1 MNLNG
6 IRALV
11 GTLPWAEAVRN
22 WISTRQSQQAA
33 VRAGARPVLA
43 ALAQQHATRPLL
55 ILCADRDRAH
65 RFYQELSSWSP
76 RAANVLFYPEL
87 DYLPYE
93 NLPHFSSTLSARI
106 TVLGALLA
114 GQSANRP
121 VGNHPV
127 VVTSVRA
134 LLERVPSPMELGE
147 HVLVLAPGQRTDPAA
162 LKNRLI
168 RFGYE
173 PMPQVEEPGTFTGR
187 GGIVDI
193 FPPSEDQPIRVEFF
207 GDEIDS
213 VRPFNVS
220 TQRSTAQHT
229 ALSILPANEVPTWRS
244 GDFAAEVRALDRSG
258 LRPEVREQWQRHL
271 RLLEEGVYFEHASFY
286 TMPFLEHNL
295 LHYLPEGLLL
305 AEDAA
310 NLQDVAYALE
320 TQTAER
326 KRRLI
331 AGGEL
336 SADWPESYHAAAAVQ
351 EQISAYAVLD
361 VGDQSGD
368 NSDGLDTLPTFAGR
382 PGRLAKG
389 MAGFSE
395 QGLRVVLA
403 TTQVERVTEILLEY
417 ELVPT
422 VLDTL
427 RTAPP
432 VGSINVVPLSLAEGL
447 RCEQAGLIVLSD
459 AEIFGWKRPPTATRL
474 RPSVRGQR
482 LLDEL
487 QVGDHVVHIDH
498 GIGRFAGIQRMPG
511 PSGEREYLVLEFA
524 RDDRIYVP
532 TDHMDRVEKYVG
544 MGERVPNLSRLG
556 TQEWQR
562 AKQRAQQSV
571 VDMAHDLVDVAVARE
586 SEPGHAFAADTDWQR
601 QLEQAFP
608 YAETPDQE
616 KAITDV
622 KADME
627 QPKPADRLICGDVGF
642 GKTEVAIRAAFKA
655 VMDGKQVAVLV
666 PTTVLA
672 LQHYETLSSR
682 LRPFPVRVG
691 LVSRFRTPKE
701 IKKHLADLG
710 TGRLDIA
717 VGTHRLLSKDV
728 DFKDLGLV
736 IVDEEQRFGVAQ
748 KEHFKQ
754 LRKQVDVLALS
765 ATPIP
770 RTLHM
775 ALAGI
780 RDLSVI
786 ETPPPNRLAVKTY
799 VTAFHDDLVRDAI
812 QRELNRGGQI
822 FMVHNDIETI
832 YSLAY
837 HVRELVPTARVTV
850 GHGQMESDRL
860 EKVMHEF
867 VQGEFDILVSTTII
881 ENGLDIPRVNTLIVN
896 DAWRFG
902 LAQLYQLRG
911 RVGRADVQAYSY
923 FLYNPVKTLTE
934 EAEKRLDAIMEA
946 TELGAGFKIALRD
959 LEIRGAGNLLGS
971 EQHGFVNA
979 VGLNLYTKMLQQT
992 VQSMLGQKPKEDLP
1006 PEQALETV
1014 VDLPL
1019 AAYIPDE
1026 YVGGVG
1032 TKMKLYQ
1039 RAAALKGRKETE
1051 AFAEELRDRFGPPPP
1066 AVKNILA
1073 LLRLRARAAENGIL
1087 SLAFED
1093 DVLVI
1098 RFREERVFDR
1108 MRIFKEFGTDVR
1120 LTRNVV
1126 RWHVGRREEQWRD
1139 GLDSLLDMLLESKV
1153 LVGSQG

>member
-1 MNLNG
+1 MNLDG
-6 IRALV
+6 IRGLAAA
-11 GTLPWAEAVRN
+11 LPWAEAARR
-22 WISTRQSQQAA
+22 WPATHGAQQAA

-43 ALAQQHATRPLL
+43 AVAQQHATRPLL
-55 ILCADRDRAH
+55 VVCADRDRAH
-65 RFYQELSSWSP
+65 RFYQELRSWSP
-76 RAANVLFYPEL
+76 QPANALFYPDL

-106 TVLGALLA
+106 AVLGALLA
-114 GQSANRP
+114 GQNANLP
-121 VGNHPV
+121 AGEYPV

-134 LLERVPSPMELGE
+134 LCERLPSPAELGE
-147 HVLVLAPGQRTDPAA
+147 HTLVLAPGQRTEPAA
-162 LKNRLI
+162 LKNRLL

-173 PMPQVEEPGTFTGR
+173 PMPQVEEPGTFTSR

-193 FPPSEDQPIRVEFF
+193 FPPSEEQPIRIEFF

-229 ALSILPANEVPTWRS
+229 SLSILPANEVPTWRS
-244 GDFAAEVRALDRSG
+244 ADFSAAVGALDRSG
-258 LRPEVREQWQRHL
+258 LRPEVREQWERHL
-271 RLLEEGVYFEHASFY
+271 RLLEEGAYFEHASFY

-295 LHYLPEGLLL
+295 LHYLPDGLLL
-305 AEDAA
+305 TEDTAH
-310 NLQDVAYALE
+310 LQDVARDLE

-336 SADWPESYHAAAAVQ
+336 SADWPEAYHTAASVQ
-351 EQISAYAVLD
+351 EQMSAYARLD
-361 VGDQSGD
+361 ARDQSEKE
-368 NSDGLDTLPTFAGR
+368 NDGLDVLPVYAGR

-389 MAGFSE
+389 VGSFSA
-395 QGLRVVLA
+395 QGMRVVLA

-417 ELVPT
+417 DLAPT
-422 VLDTL
+422 VLDSL
-427 RTAPP
+427 ASPP
-432 VGSINVVPLSLAEGL
+432 PPGSVSVLPLSLAEGL
-447 RCEQAGLIVLSD
+447 RCEQAGLLLLSD
-459 AEIFGWKRPPTATRL
+459 AEIFGWKRPPAAARL
-474 RPSVRGQR
+474 RPSARGQR

-487 QVGDHVVHIDH
+487 QVGDHVVHVDH

-511 PSGEREYLVLEFA
+511 PSGEREYLVVEFA
-524 RDDRIYVP
+524 RDARIYVP

-544 MGERVPNLSRLG
+544 MGERAPNLSRLG

-571 VDMAHDLVDVAVARE
+571 VDMAQDLVDVAVARE
-586 SEPGHAFAADTDWQR
+586 SEPGHAFASDTDWQR

-701 IKKHLADLG
+701 IQKYLADLSAG
-710 TGRLDIA
+710 TLDIV

-728 DFKDLGLV
+728 RFNDLGLV

-812 QRELNRGGQI
+812 QRELNRGGQVFI
-822 FMVHNDIETI
+822 VHNDIETI

-837 HVRELVPTARVTV
+837 HVRELAPAARVTV

-860 EKVMHEF
+860 EKVMHAF
-867 VQGEFDILVSTTII
+867 VQGEYDILVSTTII

-923 FLYNPVKTLTE
+923 FLYNPVKQLTE

-959 LEIRGAGNLLGS
+959 LEIRGAGNLLGA

-979 VGLNLYTKMLQQT
+979 VGLNLYTKMLKQT
-992 VQSMLGQKPKEDLP
+992 VAAMLGQQSKEDLP

-1039 RAAALKGRKETE
+1039 RAAALKARAETE
-1051 AFAEELRDRFGPPPP
+1051 SFAEELRDRFGPPPP
-1066 AVKNILA
+1066 AVKNLLF
-1073 LLRLRARAAENGIL
+1073 LLRLRARAADNGIL

-1093 DVLVI
+1093 DALVI

-1108 MRIFKEFGTDVR
+1108 MGIFKEYGTDVR
-1120 LTRNVV
+1120 MTRTVV
-1126 RWHVGRREEQWRD
+1126 RWRVGRDEEKWRD
-1139 GLDSLLDMLLESKV
+1139 GLETLLEMLLEAKT
-1153 LVGSQG
+1153 LVGSQR

>member
-1 MNLNG
+1 MNFDG
-6 IRALV
+6 IRDLV
-11 GTLPWAEAVRN
+11 STLPWAEA
-22 WISTRQSQQAA
+22 TRLWLATGESRH
-33 VRAGARPVLA
+33 VGLRAGARPVLA

-55 ILCADRDRAH
+55 VLCADRDRAH
-65 RFYQELSSWSP
+65 RFYEELCSWSP
-76 RAANVLFYPEL
+76 RAENVLFYPEL

-93 NLPHFSSTLSARI
+93 NLPHFSTTLSARI
-106 TVLGALLA
+106 AVLGTLLA
-114 GQSANRP
+114 GQTASLPAGAYP
-121 VGNHPV
+121 VI
-127 VVTSVRA
+127 VTSIRA
-134 LLERVPSPMELGE
+134 LFERLPSPAELGE

-162 LKNRLI
+162 LKNRLL

-244 GDFAAEVRALDRSG
+244 ADFAAEVRALDRGG
-258 LRPEVREQWQRHL
+258 LRPEVREQWQRHM

-286 TMPFLEHNL
+286 TMPFLASNL
-295 LHYLPEGLLL
+295 LHYLPEGHIV

-310 NLQDVAYALE
+310 NLQDAAYDLD

-336 SADWPESYHAAAAVQ
+336 SSDWPESYHTAAAVQ
-351 EQISAYAVLD
+351 EQMSAYAVLD
-361 VGDQSGD
+361 VQDQSAD
-368 NSDGLDTLPTFAGR
+368 ADDGLEVLPTYAGR

-389 MAGFSE
+389 VGGFSE
-395 QGLRVVLA
+395 QGMRVVLA
-403 TTQVERVTEILLEY
+403 TTQLERVTEILLEY
-417 ELVPT
+417 DLAPT
-422 VLDTL
+422 VRDSLE
-427 RTAPP
+427 TAPP
-432 VGSINVVPLSLAEGL
+432 GSVSVVTLSLAEGL
-447 RCEQAGLIVLSD
+447 RCEQAGLLVLSD
-459 AEIFGWKRPPTATRL
+459 AEIFGWKRPPTAARL

-487 QVGDHVVHIDH
+487 QVGDHVVHVDH
-498 GIGRFAGIQRMPG
+498 GIGRFAGISRMPG

-544 MGERVPNLSRLG
+544 MGERVPSLSRLG

-571 VDMAHDLVDVAVARE
+571 VDMAQDLVDVAVARE
-586 SEPGHAFAADTDWQR
+586 SEPGHAFAADSDWQR

-608 YAETPDQE
+608 YAETPDQD
-616 KAITDV
+616 KAIADV
-622 KADME
+622 KTDME
-627 QPKPADRLICGDVGF
+627 QPKPTDRLICGDVGF

-701 IKKHLADLG
+701 IQKHLKDLG

-728 DFKDLGLV
+728 EFKDLGLV

-799 VTAFHDDLVRDAI
+799 VTAFDDDLVRDAI
-812 QRELNRGGQI
+812 QRELNRGGQV

-867 VQGEFDILVSTTII
+867 VQGEYDILVSTTII

-923 FLYNPVKTLTE
+923 FLYNPVKTLSE

-959 LEIRGAGNLLGS
+959 LEIRGAGNLLGA

-992 VQSMLGQKPKEDLP
+992 VQSMLGRQPKEDLP

-1039 RAAALKGRKETE
+1039 RAAALNGREDTE
-1051 AFAEELRDRFGPPPP
+1051 GFAEELRDRFGPPPP
-1066 AVKNILA
+1066 SVKNLLA

-1108 MRIFKEFGTDVR
+1108 MRVFKEFGTDVR

-1126 RWHVGRREEQWRD
+1126 RWHVGRAEEQWRD
-1139 GLDSLLDMLLESKV
+1139 GLDGLLDKLLESKV
-1153 LVGSQG
+1153 LVGT

>member
-1 MNLNG
+1 MHLDG
-6 IRALV
+6 IRTLV
-11 GTLPWAEAVRN
+11 GTLPWAEAARR
-22 WISTRQSQQAA
+22 WLQAQQPQRVA

-55 ILCADRDRAH
+55 VLCADRDRAH
-65 RFYQELSSWSP
+65 RFYQELCSWSP
-76 RAANVLFYPEL
+76 DPANVLFYPEL

-106 TVLGALLA
+106 AVLGALLA
-114 GQSANRP
+114 GRDATLP
-121 VGNHPV
+121 AGEYPV

-134 LLERVPSPMELGE
+134 LFERLPSPHELGE

-162 LKNRLI
+162 LKNRLV

-173 PMPQVEEPGTFTGR
+173 PMPQVEEPGTFSGR

-193 FPPSEDQPIRVEFF
+193 FPPSEDQPIRIEFF
-207 GDEIDS
+207 GDEIES

-244 GDFAAEVRALDRSG
+244 ADFAAEVRGLDRNG
-258 LRPEVREQWQRHL
+258 LRPEVREQWQRHM
-271 RLLEEGVYFEHASFY
+271 RLLEEGVFFEHASFY

-295 LHYLPEGLLL
+295 LHYVPEGVLL
-305 AEDAA
+305 AEDAP
-310 NLQDVAYALE
+310 NLRDVASALE
-320 TQTAER
+320 AQTAER

-336 SADWPESYHAAAAVQ
+336 SADWPESYHTAAKVQ
-351 EQISAYAVLD
+351 ERMDGYATLD
-361 VGDQSGD
+361 VRDQSEEE
-368 NSDGLDTLPTFAGR
+368 SDGLDTLPTFAGR

-389 MAGFSE
+389 VAGFSE
-395 QGLRVVLA
+395 QGMRVVLA

-417 ELVPT
+417 ELAPA

-427 RTAPP
+427 SSAPP
-432 VGSINVVPLSLAEGL
+432 PGSISVVPLSLAEGL
-447 RCEQAGLIVLSD
+447 RCEQAGLLLLSD
-459 AEIFGWKRPPTATRL
+459 AEIFGWKRPPTAARL

-487 QVGDHVVHIDH
+487 QVGDHVVHVDH
-498 GIGRFAGIQRMPG
+498 GIGRFAGISRIQG

-571 VDMAHDLVDVAVARE
+571 ADMAHDLVDVAVARE
-586 SEPGHAFAADTDWQR
+586 SDPGHAFAADTDWQR

-622 KADME
+622 KTDME

-691 LVSRFRTPKE
+691 LISRFRTPKE
-701 IKKHLADLG
+701 IQQHLKDLG
-710 TGRLDIA
+710 SGRLDIA

-728 DFKDLGLV
+728 EFKDLGLV

-837 HVRELVPTARVTV
+837 HVRELVPAARVTV

-860 EKVMHEF
+860 EKVMHAF

-923 FLYNPVKTLTE
+923 FLYNPVKQLSE

-959 LEIRGAGNLLGS
+959 LEIRGAGNLLGA

-979 VGLNLYTKMLQQT
+979 VGLNLYTKMLHQT
-992 VQSMLGQKPKEDLP
+992 VQSMLGRKPKEDVP

-1039 RAAALKGRKETE
+1039 RAAALNGREETE
-1051 AFAEELRDRFGPPPP
+1051 ALAEELRDRFGPPPP
-1066 AVKNILA
+1066 AVKNLLA

-1087 SLAFED
+1087 SVAFED

-1108 MRIFKEFGTDVR
+1108 MRLFKEYGTDVR
-1120 LTRNVV
+1120 LTRTVV
-1126 RWHVGRREEQWRD
+1126 RWHVGRREEKWRD
-1139 GLDSLLDMLLESKV
+1139 GLEILLDMLLESKV
-1153 LVGSQG
+1153 LVAAQG

>member
-1 MNLNG
+1 MNLDG
-6 IRALV
+6 IRALL
-11 GTLPWAEAVRN
+11 TPLPWVESAQRWLKTQGAQRVA
-22 WISTRQSQQAA
+22 T
-33 VRAGARPVLA
+33 RAGARPVLA

-65 RFYQELSSWSP
+65 RFFQELRSWSP
-76 RAANVLFYPEL
+76 QAANVLFYPEL

-93 NLPHFSSTLSARI
+93 NLPHFSSTFSARI
-106 TVLGALLA
+106 AVLGALLA
-114 GQSANRP
+114 GQSANLP
-121 VGNHPV
+121 AGAYPV

-134 LLERVPSPMELGE
+134 LFERLPSPAELGE

-162 LKNRLI
+162 LKSRLV

-173 PMPQVEEPGTFTGR
+173 PMPQVEDPGAFTGR

-244 GDFAAEVRALDRSG
+244 GEFAASVRALDHSG
-258 LRPEVREQWQRHL
+258 LRPEVREQWQRHM

-286 TMPFLEHNL
+286 TMPFLDCNL
-295 LHYLPEGLLL
+295 LHYLPQGLLL
-305 AEDAA
+305 TEDAA
-310 NLQDVAYALE
+310 NLQDAAYGLE
-320 TQTAER
+320 AQTAER

-336 SADWPESYHAAAAVQ
+336 SADWPEAYHTAAAVQ
-351 EQISAYAVLD
+351 KQMNTYAVLD
-361 VGDQSGD
+361 VRDQSEEE
-368 NSDGLDTLPTFAGR
+368 NDGLDVLPVYAGR

-389 MAGFSE
+389 IGGFSG
-395 QGLRVVLA
+395 QGMRVVLA

-417 ELVPT
+417 DLAPT
-422 VLDTL
+422 VLETL
-427 RTAPP
+427 TSAPP
-432 VGSINVVPLSLAEGL
+432 PGSISVVSLSLAEGL
-447 RCEQAGLIVLSD
+447 RCEQAGLLVLSD
-459 AEIFGWKRPPTATRL
+459 AEIFGWKRPPTAARL

-487 QVGDHVVHIDH
+487 QVGDHVVHVDH
-498 GIGRFAGIQRMPG
+498 GIGRFSGIQRIPG

-532 TDHMDRVEKYVG
+532 TDHMDRVEKYVS

-571 VDMAHDLVDVAVARE
+571 VDMAQDLVDVAVARE
-586 SEPGHAFAADTDWQR
+586 SDPGHAFAADTDWQR
-601 QLEQAFP
+601 QLEQSFP
-608 YAETPDQE
+608 YAETPDQDR
-616 KAITDV
+616 AITDV

-627 QPKPADRLICGDVGF
+627 QPKPTDRLICGDVGF

-655 VMDGKQVAVLV
+655 VMDGKQVAILV

-682 LRPFPVRVG
+682 LRPYPVRVG
-691 LVSRFRTPKE
+691 LISRFRTPKE
-701 IKKHLADLG
+701 IQKHLADLN

-728 DFKDLGLV
+728 EFKDLGLV

-799 VTAFHDDLVRDAI
+799 VTAFNDDLVRDAI

-837 HVRELVPTARVTV
+837 HVRELAPTARVTV

-860 EKVMHEF
+860 EKVMHAF

-923 FLYNPVKTLTE
+923 FLYNPVKQLSE

-992 VQSMLGQKPKEDLP
+992 VQSLLGQEPEADLP

-1039 RAAALKGRKETE
+1039 RAAALKGREATET
-1051 AFAEELRDRFGPPPP
+1051 FAEELRDRFGPPPP
-1066 AVKNILA
+1066 AVKNLLA

-1093 DVLVI
+1093 DFLVI
-1098 RFREERVFDR
+1098 RFRDERVFDR
-1108 MRIFKEFGTDVR
+1108 MRIFKEFGSDVR

-1126 RWHVGRREEQWRD
+1126 RWRVGRQEEKWRD
-1139 GLDSLLDMLLESKV
+1139 ELETLLEVLLESKV
-1153 LVGSQG
+1153 LVGSGR

>member
-1 MNLNG
+1 MNLDG
-6 IRALV
+6 IRTLV
-11 GTLPWAEAVRN
+11 ATLPWAQAARH
-22 WISTRQSQQAA
+22 WIESKSSWRAA

-43 ALAQQHATRPLL
+43 AHAQQFATQPLL
-55 ILCADRDRAH
+55 ILCADRDQAH
-65 RFYQELSSWSP
+65 RFHQEMRSWSP
-76 RAANVLFYPEL
+76 RPENVLFYPEL

-106 TVLGALLA
+106 AVLGALLA
-114 GQSANRP
+114 GQNASLP
-121 VGNHPV
+121 PGEYPV
-127 VVTSVRA
+127 VVTSMRA
-134 LLERVPSPMELGE
+134 LFERLPSPHELSE

-162 LKNRLI
+162 LKNRLV

-173 PMPQVEEPGTFTGR
+173 PMPQVEEAGTFTGR

-220 TQRSTAQHT
+220 TQRSTAQHA

-244 GDFAAEVRALDRSG
+244 DEFAAAVRALDHSG
-258 LRPEVREQWQRHL
+258 LRPEVAEQWQRHL
-271 RLLEEGVYFEHASFY
+271 RLLDEGTYFEHASFY
-286 TMPFLEHNL
+286 AIPFLDDNL
-295 LHYLPEGLLL
+295 LHYVPHGLVLM
-305 AEDAA
+305 EDAA
-310 NLQDVAYALE
+310 QLQDVAFALQA
-320 TQTAER
+320 QTAER
-326 KRRLI
+326 KSRLI

-336 SADWPESYHAAAAVQ
+336 SADWPEAYHSATALQ
-351 EQISAYAVLD
+351 EQLSTFAVLD
-361 VGDQSGD
+361 VREQSVD
-368 NSDGLDTLPTFAGR
+368 TSDGLEVLPTFAGR

-389 MAGFSE
+389 VAGFCD
-395 QGLRVVLA
+395 QGMRVVLA

-417 ELVPT
+417 DLAPNVVDDLTVPP
-422 VLDTL
+422 
-427 RTAPP
+427 AP
-432 VGSINVVPLSLAEGL
+432 GSVSVVPLSLAEGL
-447 RCEQAGLIVLSD
+447 HCEQAGLLLLSD
-459 AEIFGWKRPPTATRL
+459 AEIFGWKRPPTAAHV

-498 GIGRFAGIQRMPG
+498 GIGRFAGISRMPG

-544 MGERVPNLSRLG
+544 MGERVPSLSRLG

-571 VDMAHDLVDVAVARE
+571 VDMAQDLVDVAVARE
-586 SEPGHAFAADTDWQR
+586 SEPGHAFAEDSDWQR

-616 KAITDV
+616 KAIADV

-627 QPKPADRLICGDVGF
+627 QPRPTDRLICGDVGF

-655 VMDGKQVAVLV
+655 VADGKQVAVLV

-691 LVSRFRTPKE
+691 LISRFRTPKD
-701 IKKHLADLG
+701 IQKHLKDLSAG
-710 TGRLDIA
+710 TLDIA

-799 VTAFHDDLVRDAI
+799 VTEFNDDLVKDAI
-812 QRELNRGGQI
+812 QRELNRGGQV
-822 FMVHNDIETI
+822 FLVHNDIETI

-837 HVRELVPTARVTV
+837 HIRELVPGAQVTV

-860 EKVMHEF
+860 EKVMHSF

-923 FLYNPVKTLTE
+923 FLYNPVKQLSE

-959 LEIRGAGNLLGS
+959 LEIRGAGNLLGA

-992 VQSMLGQKPKEDLP
+992 VQSMLGEEPEEEMP
-1006 PEQALETV
+1006 PEQALGTV

-1032 TKMKLYQ
+1032 TKMRLYQ
-1039 RAAALKGRKETE
+1039 RAAALKERDDTE
-1051 AFAEELRDRFGPPPP
+1051 SFADELRDRFGPPPP
-1066 AVKNILA
+1066 SVENLLV

-1087 SLAFED
+1087 SVAFEE

-1108 MRIFKEFGTDVR
+1108 MRLFKEFGTDVR

-1126 RWHVGRREEQWRD
+1126 RWQVGRQEEKWRD
-1139 GLDSLLDMLLESKV
+1139 GLEALLEMLLESKV
-1153 LVGSQG
+1153 LVGTQG

>member
-1 MNLNG
+1 MNLDG

-11 GTLPWAEAVRN
+11 GTLPWAEAAQD
-22 WISTRQSQQAA
+22 WLQARQPQQVA

-43 ALAQQHATRPLL
+43 ALAQQHAARPLL
-55 ILCADRDRAH
+55 IVCADRDRAH
-65 RFYQELSSWSP
+65 RFYEELCSWSP
-76 RAANVLFYPEL
+76 DADKVLFYPEL

-106 TVLGALLA
+106 AVLGALLA
-114 GQSANRP
+114 GQSTNLPA
-121 VGNHPV
+121 GNHPV

-134 LLERVPSPMELGE
+134 LLERIPSPAELGE

-173 PMPQVEEPGTFTGR
+173 PMPQVEDPGTFTGR

-193 FPPSEDQPIRVEFF
+193 FPPSEDQPIRIEFF
-207 GDEIDS
+207 GDEIES

-244 GDFAAEVRALDRSG
+244 ADFVAEVRALDRSG

-271 RLLEEGVYFEHASFY
+271 RLLEAGVYFEHASFY
-286 TMPFLEHNL
+286 TMPFLAYNL
-295 LHYLPEGLLL
+295 LHYLPDGVLLT
-305 AEDAA
+305 EDAA

-320 TQTAER
+320 AQTAER

-336 SADWPESYHAAAAVQ
+336 SSDWPESYHAAATVQ
-351 EQISAYAVLD
+351 EQMSAYAVLD
-361 VGDQSGD
+361 VGDQSEER
-368 NSDGLDTLPTFAGR
+368 SDGLDTLPTFAGR

-389 MAGFSE
+389 VADFSE
-395 QGLRVVLA
+395 QGMRVVLA

-417 ELVPT
+417 DLAPT
-422 VLDTL
+422 VLNTL
-427 RTAPP
+427 ETAPP
-432 VGSINVVPLSLAEGL
+432 PGSISVAPLSLAEGL
-447 RCEQAGLIVLSD
+447 RCEHAGLLVLSD
-459 AEIFGWKRPPTATRL
+459 AEIFGWKRPPTAARL

-487 QVGDHVVHIDH
+487 QVGDHVVHVDH

-571 VDMAHDLVDVAVARE
+571 ADMAHDLVDVAVARE
-586 SEPGHAFAADTDWQR
+586 SEPGHAFAVDTDWQR

-627 QPKPADRLICGDVGF
+627 QPTPTDRLICGDVGF

-728 DFKDLGLV
+728 EFKDLGLV

-799 VTAFHDDLVRDAI
+799 VTAFNDDLVRDAI
-812 QRELNRGGQI
+812 QRELNRGGQV

-837 HVRELVPTARVTV
+837 RVRELVPTARVTV

-867 VQGEFDILVSTTII
+867 VQGEYDILVSTTII

-959 LEIRGAGNLLGS
+959 LEIRGAGNLLGA

-992 VQSMLGQKPKEDLP
+992 VQSMLGQKPKDDAP

-1039 RAAALKGRKETE
+1039 RAAAVKGRKETE

-1066 AVKNILA
+1066 AVKNLLA

-1098 RFREERVFDR
+1098 RFRAERVFDR

-1153 LVGSQG
+1153 LVGT

>member
-1 MNLNG
+1 MNLDG
-6 IRALV
+6 IRELV
-11 GTLPWAEAVRN
+11 GTLPWAETTRH
-22 WISTRQSQQAA
+22 WLSTHATQRAP
-33 VRAGARPVLA
+33 VRAAARPVLA
-43 ALAQQHATRPLL
+43 AVAQQHAAKPVLVV
-55 ILCADRDRAH
+55 CADRDRAH
-65 RFYQELSSWSP
+65 RFYEELRSWSP
-76 RAANVLFYPEL
+76 QAANVHFYPEL

-93 NLPHFSSTLSARI
+93 NLPHFSTTLSARI
-106 TVLGALLA
+106 AVLGALVA
-114 GQSANRP
+114 GRNANLP
-121 VGNHPV
+121 PGGFPV

-134 LLERVPSPMELGE
+134 LCERLLAPAELGE
-147 HVLVLAPGQRTDPAA
+147 HVLALAPGQRIEPAA
-162 LKNRLI
+162 LKNRLL

-173 PMPQVEEPGTFTGR
+173 PMSQVEEPGTFSSR
-187 GGIVDI
+187 GGIMDI
-193 FPPSEDQPIRVEFF
+193 FPPSEPQPMRVEFF

-229 ALSILPANEVPTWRS
+229 SLTMLPANEVPTWRS
-244 GDFAAEVRALDRSG
+244 ADFAAAVGALDRSG
-258 LRPEVREQWQRHL
+258 LLIEVREQWQRHL
-271 RLLEEGVYFEHASFY
+271 RLLEEGTYFEHASFY
-286 TMPFLEHNL
+286 AMPFLNHNL
-295 LHYLPEGLLL
+295 LHYLPDGLLL

-310 NLQDVAYALE
+310 HLRDVAADLE

-336 SADWPESYHAAAAVQ
+336 SADWPESYHAAAAVWAQ
-351 EQISAYAVLD
+351 VDEYAVLD
-361 VGDQSGD
+361 MCGQDSGQ
-368 NSDGLDTLPTFAGR
+368 SDGLEELPVFGGR
-382 PGRLAKG
+382 PGRLARG
-389 MAGFSE
+389 VADFCG

-417 ELVPT
+417 DLSPT
-422 VLDTL
+422 VLEGIPN
-427 RTAPP
+427 APP
-432 VGSINVVPLSLAEGL
+432 PGSVSVVQLSLAEGL
-447 RCEQAGLIVLSD
+447 RCEKAGLLVLSD
-459 AEIFGWKRPPTATRL
+459 AEIFGWKRPPTAASL

-544 MGERVPNLSRLG
+544 MGERAPNLSRLG

-562 AKQRAQQSV
+562 AKQRAQQAV
-571 VDMAHDLVDVAVARE
+571 VDMAQDLVDVAVARE
-586 SEPGHAFAADTDWQR
+586 SEPGHAFAPDSDWQR

-608 YAETPDQE
+608 YVETPDQE
-616 KAITDV
+616 RTISDV

-627 QPKPADRLICGDVGF
+627 QPKPTDRLICGDVGF

-701 IKKHLADLG
+701 IQKHLADLRAG
-710 TGRLDIA
+710 KLDIV

-728 DFKDLGLV
+728 RFKDLGLA

-799 VTAFHDDLVRDAI
+799 VTAFNDDLVKDAI
-812 QRELNRGGQI
+812 QRELNRGGQV

-837 HVRELVPTARVTV
+837 HLRELVPAARITV

-860 EKVMHEF
+860 EKVMHAF

-911 RVGRADVQAYSY
+911 RVGRADVQAYAY
-923 FLYNPVKTLTE
+923 LLYDPVKQLTE

-946 TELGAGFKIALRD
+946 TGLGAGFKIALRD
-959 LEIRGAGNLLGS
+959 LEIRGAGNLLGA

-992 VQSMLGQKPKEDLP
+992 VRSMLGAEPKEDLP
-1006 PEQALETV
+1006 PEQSLETV

-1039 RAAALKGRKETE
+1039 RAAALKTREETE

-1066 AVKNILA
+1066 AVKNLLA

-1093 DVLVI
+1093 NALVI
-1098 RFREERVFDR
+1098 RFRDERVFDR
-1108 MRIFKEFGTDVR
+1108 MRIFKEFAAAVR
-1120 LTRNVV
+1120 LTRSVV
-1126 RWHVGRREEQWRD
+1126 RWHVGREEEKWRD
-1139 GLDSLLDMLLESKV
+1139 GLDALLDLLLESKV
-1153 LVGSQG
+1153 LVGTHR

>member
-6 IRALV
+6 MRALV
-11 GTLPWAEAVRN
+11 DTLPWAEAARRWLN
-22 WISTRQSQQAA
+22 TQQSRQ
-33 VRAGARPVLA
+33 VHLRAGARPVLA

-55 ILCADRDRAH
+55 MLCADRDRAH

-76 RAANVLFYPEL
+76 QPANVLFYPEL

-106 TVLGALLA
+106 AVLGALLA

-121 VGNHPV
+121 AGNHPV

-134 LLERVPSPMELGE
+134 LLERVPSPAELGE

-173 PMPQVEEPGTFTGR
+173 PMPQVEDPGTFTGR

-193 FPPSEDQPIRVEFF
+193 FPPSEDQPIRIEFF
-207 GDEIDS
+207 GDEIES
-213 VRPFNVS
+213 VRPFNIS

-244 GDFAAEVRALDRSG
+244 GDFAAEVRGLDRSD

-286 TMPFLEHNL
+286 TMPFLNHNL

-310 NLQDVAYALE
+310 NLQDVAHALE
-320 TQTAER
+320 SQTAER

-336 SADWPESYHAAAAVQ
+336 SSDWPESYHAVASVQ
-351 EQISAYAVLD
+351 EQVKAYAMLD
-361 VGDQSGD
+361 VGDQSED
-368 NSDGLDTLPTFAGR
+368 NRDGLDTLPTFAGR

-389 MAGFSE
+389 VGSFSE
-395 QGLRVVLA
+395 QGMRVVLA

-417 ELVPT
+417 DLAPT

-427 RTAPP
+427 QSAPP
-432 VGSINVVPLSLAEGL
+432 AGSVSVVPLSLAEGL

-487 QVGDHVVHIDH
+487 QVGDHVVHVDH
-498 GIGRFAGIQRMPG
+498 GIGRFAGISRMPG

-616 KAITDV
+616 KAITEV
-622 KADME
+622 KGDME
-627 QPKPADRLICGDVGF
+627 QPKPTDRLICGDVGF

-701 IKKHLADLG
+701 VKKHLADLG

-728 DFKDLGLV
+728 EFKDLGLV

-786 ETPPPNRLAVKTY
+786 KTPPPNRLAVKTY
-799 VTAFHDDLVRDAI
+799 VTAFDDDLVRDAI
-812 QRELNRGGQI
+812 QRELNRGGQV

-923 FLYNPVKTLTE
+923 FLYNPMKTLSE

-992 VQSMLGQKPKEDLP
+992 VQSMLGQAPKEDLP

-1039 RAAALKGRKETE
+1039 RAAALKSREETE

-1066 AVKNILA
+1066 AVKNILM

-1087 SLAFED
+1087 SVAFED
-1093 DVLVI
+1093 EVLVI

-1108 MRIFKEFGTDVR
+1108 MRIFKEYGTDVR

-1126 RWHVGRREEQWRD
+1126 RWHVGRGEEQWRD
-1139 GLDSLLDMLLESKV
+1139 GLDTVLDMLLESKV
-1153 LVGSQG
+1153 LVGT